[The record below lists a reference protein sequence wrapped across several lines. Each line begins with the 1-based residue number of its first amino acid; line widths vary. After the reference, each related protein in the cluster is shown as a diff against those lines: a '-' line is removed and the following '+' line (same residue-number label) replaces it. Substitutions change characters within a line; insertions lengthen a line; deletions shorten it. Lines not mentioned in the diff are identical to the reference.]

1 MGRGLFIVL
10 EGANR
15 THKHTFAQILRNNI
29 QQKTGQKVHVLKID
43 SRGSA
48 QCPIIPN
55 FLQGE
60 AHYKD
65 HIIHHIFSAD
75 RWRLSHHLRHLINRG
90 NTVILQRYVA
100 SGHAYSMAHG
110 NLDLEW
116 CKQFDSGLLKPDI
129 TIYLER
135 DPSSPHEIIFEDP
148 DIYENSEM
156 QTKLVEKFN
165 QLKEPDWLV
174 IDIANGNPRQALIQV
189 LPLILV
195 KLNQSLKGELEINY
209 YD

>member
-29 QQKTGQKVHVLKID
+29 HQKTGQKIHVCKID

-55 FLQGE
+55 YLQGE

-75 RWRLSHHLRHLINRG
+75 RWRLSHHLKHLINRG

-129 TIYLER
+129 TIYL
-135 DPSSPHEIIFEDP
+135 
-148 DIYENSEM
+148 
-156 QTKLVEKFN
+156 Q
-165 QLKEPDWLV
+165 PDWLV
-174 IDIANGNPRQALIQV
+174 VDITNGNPRQALIQI